1 MPPSPFDATVKGIP
15 VFGTA
20 SLFAGRRSNEDLGR
34 SVTLDAGLLPLS
46 RGAPMTAD
54 VRRPPRRGTTSAGA
68 TKRRQPSSMEN
79 PSSIGDASFTR
90 SFDPFT
96 STSWQH
102 RGRKPTMVRRSR
114 RHRGRAS
121 LRKREKPT
129 PGSSGTDVARLAAY
143 HRFRK
148 GAAWCVRKGR
158 RSWPPSLRG
167 STSSGLVARTS
178 YAVAEVVRRR
188 VVPNKLDSR
197 APKRAAASSEQGP
210 SSERRSAGHT
220 VGKRV
225 ERRRRRGSSSPG
237 NG

>member
-1 MPPSPFDATVKGIP
+1 MPESSTTLWATCGRRERENRRTEIADLRPPSSFDVTVKGIP

-20 SLFAGRRSNEDLGR
+20 PLFAGRRSNEDLGR
-34 SVTLDAGLLPLS
+34 SVVLDAGILPLS

-68 TKRRQPSSMEN
+68 TKRRHPASMEN

-96 STSWQH
+96 FTSRQH
-102 RGRKPTMVRRSR
+102 RGRKPTVVRRSR

-121 LRKREKPT
+121 LRKQEKPT
-129 PGSSGTDVARLAAY
+129 PGSARTDDERLAAC

-167 STSSGLVARTS
+167 STSSGFGS
-178 YAVAEVVRRR
+178 SHVVRSCR
-188 VVPNKLDSR
+188 SR
-197 APKRAAASSEQGP
+197 QATKGP
-210 SSERRSAGHT
+210 E
-220 VGKRV
+220 
-225 ERRRRRGSSSPG
+225 
-237 NG
+237 

>member
-34 SVTLDAGLLPLS
+34 SVMLDAGLLPLS

-68 TKRRQPSSMEN
+68 TKRRQPSSMEK

-102 RGRKPTMVRRSR
+102 RGRKPTVVRRSR

-121 LRKREKPT
+121 LRKRERTDTGVSGNGRCAARRVSPLPQGSCVARQKRKEVMASVPARIDELGF
-129 PGSSGTDVARLAAY
+129 GSS
-143 HRFRK
+143 H
-148 GAAWCVRKGR
+148 
-158 RSWPPSLRG
+158 
-167 STSSGLVARTS
+167 
-178 YAVAEVVRRR
+178 VVRSCR
-188 VVPNKLDSR
+188 SR
-197 APKRAAASSEQGP
+197 QATSGP
-210 SSERRSAGHT
+210 E
-220 VGKRV
+220 
-225 ERRRRRGSSSPG
+225 
-237 NG
+237 